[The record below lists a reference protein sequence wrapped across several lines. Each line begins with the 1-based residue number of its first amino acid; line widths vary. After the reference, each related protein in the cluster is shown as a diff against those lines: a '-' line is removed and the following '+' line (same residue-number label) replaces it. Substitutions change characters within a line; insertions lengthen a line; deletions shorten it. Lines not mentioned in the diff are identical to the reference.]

1 MGGVRQ
7 TIFCLTESDLSILQT
22 WLGYLLVTFRMSL
35 KTQNEKELEEKAVE
49 EIMKETTR
57 AAARAEVGGTLS
69 WRKPK
74 HKGINKRFL
83 NNTMLSTM
91 IQNKKSPKQGMT
103 MTMSTTIPL
112 THHIRTSADK
122 IMKRAPEI
130 ANHNQPPDSL
140 SQAPKTSGPSTNKVV
155 LSSKGRYKAYL
166 ASYRKQK
173 VDIEKTKNMEEAN
186 NETEVNSN
194 QNT

>member
-1 MGGVRQ
+1 
-7 TIFCLTESDLSILQT
+7 
-22 WLGYLLVTFRMSL
+22 
-35 KTQNEKELEEKAVE
+35 
-49 EIMKETTR
+49 MKETTR
-57 AAARAEVGGTLS
+57 AAARAEVGGSLS

-74 HKGINKRFL
+74 HRGINKRFL
-83 NNTMLSTM
+83 NNTMLSTV

-103 MTMSTTIPL
+103 MTMSTTTPL

-122 IMKRAPEI
+122 VMKRPPEI
-130 ANHNQPPDSL
+130 ANHNQPPDSP
-140 SQAPKTSGPSTNKVV
+140 SQAPKTSGPGPSTNKVV

-173 VDIEKTKNMEEAN
+173 VDIEKTKDMDEAN